1 MEQIRARPAATIVVI
16 REQNEAL
23 EILMLRRSADVAAA
37 SGAYVFPGG
46 GVDDVDAEVVAR
58 RLVSGRDD
66 ASADRRLDL
75 DRGALTYYCAA
86 LRELFEEAGI
96 LLVVDAR
103 GERVELRAPE
113 LVAWREELAGSR
125 VAWSDLLAR
134 EGLRLAVGELHYM
147 AHWVTPVT
155 RPRQYDTRF
164 FVARAP
170 AGQLARADGVET
182 IEHVWVTAD
191 EALRRLGAAEWHMLV
206 PTVHT
211 LSALAPMRRVEEV
224 LRHFATSPVRRTQP
238 REIERDGRL
247 VVVIPGE
254 EGYEVTLIDGSSG
267 K

>member
-23 EILMLRRSADVAAA
+23 EILMLRRSPDVSAA

-46 GVDDVDAEVVAR
+46 GVDDADAEVVAR

-66 ASADRRLDL
+66 ASADRRLAL
-75 DRGALTYYCAA
+75 DRGALAYYCAA

-96 LLVVDAR
+96 LVAVDASGESLAPR
-103 GERVELRAPE
+103 GSELAG
-113 LVAWREELAGSR
+113 WREELARSK
-125 VAWSDLLAR
+125 VSWSDLLAR

-155 RPRQYDTRF
+155 RPRRYDTRF

-170 AGQLARADGVET
+170 EGQLARADGVET
-182 IEHVWVTAD
+182 TEHVWVTAD
-191 EALRRLGAAEWHMLV
+191 EALRRFGTAEWNMLV

-211 LSALAPMRRVEEV
+211 LAALAPMRRVEEV
-224 LRHFATSPVRRTQP
+224 LRHVATSPVQRTQP
-238 REIERDGRL
+238 REIERDGR
-247 VVVIPGE
+247 VVVVVPGE
-254 EGYEVTLIDGSSG
+254 EGYEDEP
-267 K
+267 